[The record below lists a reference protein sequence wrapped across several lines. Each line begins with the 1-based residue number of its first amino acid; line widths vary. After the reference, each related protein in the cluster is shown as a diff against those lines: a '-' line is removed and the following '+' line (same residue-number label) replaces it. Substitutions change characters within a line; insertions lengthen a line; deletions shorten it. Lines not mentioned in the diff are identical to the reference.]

1 MMEIV
6 IVLAIGGMLFWLL
19 YGRGNPQPPAT
30 EAELAHMVPGQA
42 INPLW
47 WGKYLLTFFAIFA
60 ATSWTGGISLLIA
73 ATACL
78 LIFWNDRSSW

>member
-1 MMEIV
+1 MEI
-6 IVLAIGGMLFWLL
+6 ILVLLIGGILFWLL
-19 YGRGNPQPPAT
+19 YGRNGNPQPPAT
-30 EAELAHMVPGQA
+30 EAELSRMVPGQA

-47 WGKYLLTFFAIFA
+47 WGKYLLTFFVVFA